1 MAEAAQAVRSQME
14 AAMRVACAEG
24 IIIALPALPG
34 PPPHRDA
41 SPQEL
46 ARFEDGALQL
56 ASIAALSGVP
66 QACVSLATGVLACRQ
81 PLVHQGSNDSGVI
94 HKAVCAF
101 LGCVKS
107 ATHNG
112 RAGLQELQSW
122 LREFNAYAVW
132 HEALQVTPFKARLLT
147 GARFLVRR

>member
-14 AAMRVACAEG
+14 SAMRVACAEG

-41 SPQEL
+41 SAQDL

-66 QACVSLATGVLACRQ
+66 QACITWRRLHLLPAGS
-81 PLVHQGSNDSGVI
+81 LVHYGSTV
-94 HKAVCAF
+94 V
-101 LGCVKS
+101 
-107 ATHNG
+107 T
-112 RAGLQELQSW
+112 LQE
-122 LREFNAYAVW
+122 AVSVPGLC
-132 HEALQVTPFKARLLT
+132 EEGQV
-147 GARFLVRR
+147 